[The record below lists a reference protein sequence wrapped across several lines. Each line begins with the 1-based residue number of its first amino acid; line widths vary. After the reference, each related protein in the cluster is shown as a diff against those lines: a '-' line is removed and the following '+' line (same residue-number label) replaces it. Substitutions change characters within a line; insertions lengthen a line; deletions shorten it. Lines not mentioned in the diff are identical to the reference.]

1 MGNVSADEA
10 TRLSGANPDF
20 HTQELFSAISRGEY
34 PSWGLYLQ
42 VMEPHQAE
50 GYGRAMFDI
59 TKVWPHE
66 QFPLIP
72 VGKMTLNKNVS
83 PVPFSQNILL
93 KYNGTN

>member
-83 PVPFSQNILL
+83 PVPFPQNILL